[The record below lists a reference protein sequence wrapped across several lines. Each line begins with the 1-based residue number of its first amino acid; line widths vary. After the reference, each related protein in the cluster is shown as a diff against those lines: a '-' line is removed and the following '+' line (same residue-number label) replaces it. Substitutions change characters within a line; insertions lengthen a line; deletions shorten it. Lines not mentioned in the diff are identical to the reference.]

1 MVHLM
6 LFPMLDV
13 LHISSSTYC
22 SICAVP
28 KMALFC
34 ISWILCFLGM
44 LLRYFLN
51 DFEIVL
57 FAHII
62 TGIMFFTFHIHR
74 ISFVMSLLYF
84 RIFSASFLI
93 TFLHLEIATSID
105 THLPFSLS

>member
-13 LHISSSTYC
+13 LHISSITYC
-22 SICAVP
+22 SIYAVP

-57 FAHII
+57 FAHIV
-62 TGIMFFTFHIHR
+62 TGIMFLHSTCTVF
-74 ISFVMSLLYF
+74 LL
-84 RIFSASFLI
+84 
-93 TFLHLEIATSID
+93 
-105 THLPFSLS
+105 